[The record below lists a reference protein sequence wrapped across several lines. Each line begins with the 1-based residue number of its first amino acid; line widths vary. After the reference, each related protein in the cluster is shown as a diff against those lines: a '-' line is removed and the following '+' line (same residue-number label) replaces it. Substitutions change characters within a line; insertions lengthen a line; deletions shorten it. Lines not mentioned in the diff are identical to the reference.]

1 MSSDDP
7 APAYPFTRDVGLTI
21 DKRYRQLLHERPVSR
36 VTLPYGGEAWL
47 VLDHAANRTVLAD
60 RRFSRAKILG
70 ADLPRM
76 FPQPMTQ
83 VSLLSM
89 DPPDHTRIRRLVA
102 KPFSQRRVE
111 QLRPEIGRHVDLLL
125 DDVERAGAPADLMS
139 LVAARLPLR
148 VICLIL
154 GVPEEDR
161 AQFDAWSE
169 TAMSIFTRTRE
180 ETAEALGH
188 LSRYIA
194 GLVAQRRARP
204 TDDLLSELVA
214 ARDGTD
220 RLSEDELVFL
230 GVTLLVV
237 GHETAEKQVGNLVHT
252 LLTHPDEL
260 AELRKRPDALPA
272 AVEELLRY
280 IPVQTAHGVF
290 PRVATED
297 VQLGDVLIRA
307 GETVFPFSSVA
318 NHDPRAFDHPDELDF
333 DRESNPHLA
342 FGHGI
347 HACLGSQLARLELQ
361 ELVRR
366 LLDRF
371 PELALAV
378 PEAELAWST
387 EGFVR
392 GLRALPVTW

>member
-1 MSSDDP
+1 MSEDT
-7 APAYPFTRDVGLTI
+7 PAYPFGRDIGLSI
-21 DKRYRQLLHERPVSR
+21 DERYRRLLREQPISR
-36 VTLPYGGEAWL
+36 VRLPYGGDAWL
-47 VLDHAANRTVLAD
+47 VLDFEANRAVLAD

-76 FPQPMTQ
+76 FPHPMTQ

-102 KPFSQRRVE
+102 RTFSGPQIE
-111 QLRPEIGRHVDLLL
+111 KFRPRIIAHIEDLL
-125 DDVERAGAPADLMS
+125 DDLRRAGPPADLMS
-139 LVAARLPLR
+139 VVAARLPLR

-154 GVPEEDR
+154 GVPENDRDQFED
-161 AQFDAWSE
+161 WSE

-180 ETAEALGH
+180 ETAEALGR
-188 LSRYIA
+188 LSSYIA
-194 GLVAQRRARP
+194 GLVAERRAGK
-204 TDDLLSELVA
+204 TGDLLAELVA

-220 RLSEDELVFL
+220 RLTEQELVFL

-237 GHETAEKQVGNLVHT
+237 GHETAEKQIGTLVYT
-252 LLTHPDEL
+252 LLTHPDEHAL
-260 AELRKRPDALPA
+260 LVKRPELTPA
-272 AVEELLRY
+272 AVEELLRHV
-280 IPVQTAHGVF
+280 PVQTAHGVF

-297 VQLGDVLIRA
+297 VRLGDVLIKA
-307 GETVFPFSSVA
+307 GDTVYPFSSVA
-318 NHDPRAFDHPDELDF
+318 NRDPRVFDDPDELDL
-333 DRESNPHLA
+333 DRKLDFHLA

-347 HACLGSQLARLELQ
+347 HTCLGAHLARIELQ

-366 LLDRF
+366 LIGGF

-378 PEAELAWST
+378 DERDLAWTT

-392 GLRALPVTW
+392 GPRALPVTW